1 MASSQ
6 LAAPQYL
13 GLGNAIRVAVASYIG
28 TAFEFYDFL
37 MFGFV
42 ASTIAP
48 LFFPS
53 DDPTASLLSVLAV
66 YWLGGAT
73 RPLGAIVFGHLGDT
87 SLGRRNTL
95 VLTIL
100 MMAFAT
106 LAMGLMPTFADI
118 GVWAAVGMMLLR
130 LLQGLS
136 LGGEYGGAISFTLEH
151 SPPKRR
157 ALFLGIVQMSASQS
171 VLTATGMLAIV
182 SGMMTAAEFSLYG
195 WRWMFYI
202 GFAIGL
208 VGLVIRMALR
218 ESPIYAAAKTK
229 KVLVRVPVREIFE
242 KHWRTLLITT
252 GIHTGGTVAII
263 IGSVFAVSYLISFIK
278 TPAPLA
284 AAAVAVGSIFGV
296 VFTPVYGFLADKF
309 GRRPIAILGY
319 AGLLLFSYP
328 SFLLLSTGNSTLI
341 YISFII
347 VNIIGVASIQGITL
361 MTEIWPTR
369 VRYSGLSLSYQI
381 PTSIFG
387 GATPLIA
394 TYLIAATGFIL
405 APVFWLVVASTV
417 SLIASII
424 IRETRDIDIT
434 Q

>member
-53 DDPTASLLSVLAV
+53 HDPTASLLSVLAV

-100 MMAFAT
+100 MMAFVT
-106 LAMGLMPTFADI
+106 LAIGLMPTYADI
-118 GVWAAVGMMLLR
+118 GIWAAIGMMLLR

-136 LGGEYGGAISFTLEH
+136 LGGEFGGAISFTMEH

-157 ALFLGIVQMSASQS
+157 ALFLSIVQMSANQS
-171 VLTATGMLAIV
+171 VLTATGILAIV
-182 SGMMTAAEFSLYG
+182 SGMMTKAEFNLYG

-229 KVLVRVPVREIFE
+229 KVVARVPVREIFE
-242 KHWRTLLITT
+242 KYWRTLLITT
-252 GIHTGGTVAII
+252 GVHTGGSVAII

-278 TPAPLA
+278 TPAPFA
-284 AAAVAVGSIFGV
+284 SAAVTVGSIFGV
-296 VFTPVYGFLADKF
+296 VFCPVYGFLADKF
-309 GRRPIAILGY
+309 GRRPIAIFAYG
-319 AGLLLFSYP
+319 GTLLYSYP
-328 SFLLLSTGNSTLI
+328 FFLLLSTGSSTLI
-341 YISFII
+341 YIAFII
-347 VNIIGVASIQGITL
+347 FFIIGTGTIQGITL

-381 PTSIFG
+381 PTSIFA
-387 GATPLIA
+387 GATPFIA
-394 TYLIAATGFIL
+394 AYLIAATGFNL
-405 APVFWLVVASTV
+405 APVLWLGVAATV
-417 SLIASII
+417 SLISSII